1 MVLRVA
7 GMARRFGA
15 VTAVADVSLTVA
27 AGEVVSLL
35 GPNGAGKTTTVD
47 CILGLLTPDVGTI
60 TIDGLAPRDAR
71 AKFGAVLQ
79 ATGLPDKITPA
90 EALNA
95 FSHLSFPRK
104 RESNSLLERFGLTE
118 KADAHY
124 DTLSGGQK
132 QRLALA
138 LAVIGDPKLLV
149 LDEPTAGLDIQAR
162 RSLHDDI
169 RAARH
174 ERRAVLLT
182 THDMAEARAL
192 CDRIAV
198 MARGRIVATGTPE
211 ELGAGLEDMTAGLG
225 ADGQRVFP
233 RTLCGGG
240 AAVSRDGIGARVL
253 RTSGVAADR
262 DGGGGCGGGAVSLG
276 QTVCTKS
283 HLGGGGA
290 GHVGCGWHLEQ
301 RTASS
306 GGAAG
311 KRHAG
316 GGQTRRLCCAPQGP
330 EREDLA

>member
-138 LAVIGDPKLLV
+138 LAFIGDPKLLV

-169 RAARH
+169 RAARA
-174 ERRAVLLT
+174 EGRAVLLT
-182 THDMAEARAL
+182 THDLAEARAL

-198 MARGRIVATGTPE
+198 MARGRIVATGTPD
-211 ELGAGLEDMTAGLG
+211 ELGAGLEDMIAGL
-225 ADGQRVFP
+225 
-233 RTLCGGG
+233 
-240 AAVSRDGIGARVL
+240 
-253 RTSGVAADR
+253 
-262 DGGGGCGGGAVSLG
+262 SL
-276 QTVCTKS
+276 
-283 HLGGGGA
+283 
-290 GHVGCGWHLEQ
+290 
-301 RTASS
+301 
-306 GGAAG
+306 
-311 KRHAG
+311 
-316 GGQTRRLCCAPQGP
+316 
-330 EREDLA
+330 